1 MAKKKA
7 PTDLISAFTWAFN
20 VIDNDD
26 LPAAEQLTLLHILSR
41 ANRAFWK
48 PIPISAAKLAA
59 SMCKDKR
66 SVDKAIKALEEK
78 SLIVKVEG
86 GYTLGIPDDE
96 LNPFSGG
103 VTSIARPEPASAYL
117 PDTAESVPPA
127 RRTVGNDAGTRGEAG
142 GTEGG
147 VEDPAVGAIKYFGN
161 PVPR

>member
-26 LPAAEQLTLLHILSR
+26 LPAAEQLTLLHIISR

-78 SLIVKVEG
+78 ALIVKVEG

-96 LNPFSGG
+96 RNPFSDTG
-103 VTSIARPEPASAYL
+103 ARPESAGTYFGN
-117 PDTAESVPPA
+117 PAESVPPA
-127 RRTVGNDAGTRGEAG
+127 RGTAGNDAGTRGAAE

-147 VEDPAVGAIKYFGN
+147 AENPAGGAIKYFGN
-161 PVPR
+161 PISG